1 MNTSKQITNL
11 EDFQGANDGQTAP
24 YCLFLRLESP
34 CRQWQHN
41 VALSASIPLQPAP
54 FLGKFSLWRIE
65 VAEKWDEL
73 FMTFGHND
81 GMKMGLGCCGRARM
95 RS

>member
-1 MNTSKQITNL
+1 MRVLRKSCRVVNYAATIGFAGTV
-11 EDFQGANDGQTAP
+11 
-24 YCLFLRLESP
+24 FLPGIADEIMP
-34 CRQWQHN
+34 WI
-41 VALSASIPLQPAP
+41 ADE
-54 FLGKFSLWRIE
+54 KWDE
-65 VAEKWDEL
+65 KWDDKWDEL